1 MLTEIRQGSSG
12 WFAYVIAALII
23 IPMAFWGVQEY
34 ASTDASLSI
43 VEIGEQKISQ
53 NAFQQKLSSEQ
64 QRMRQRMGEQ
74 VNNDLL
80 NSDGF
85 KQQVLQQMINRALIQ
100 HVADEHDYRFS
111 DKQLADVIKQSE
123 LFQTEDGF
131 DQSAYD
137 RYLAG
142 SVYSKNRYEEELR
155 AGQRLNQVMSGYQES
170 ALVLSDEVRYL
181 LELQAEQRTFEML
194 TVKRADF
201 VKDAVPVEM
210 DIADYYSNN
219 KQQFMQDEKAS
230 VSYLELSLDDLLD
243 DIKIDEQELRA
254 IYEQSAESFVSDEK
268 RQTRHILLS
277 TSDGEG
283 EDAQQ
288 AKAEKLVSELRAGGD
303 FAELAKTNSEDPGS
317 ANNGGSL
324 GLVERG
330 QMVPQFE
337 QAAFSLAEGE
347 ISDPVKSPFG
357 YHIIQVEK
365 IQASQ
370 QQPFAEVKFD
380 LEQDER
386 QRIAEETLLER
397 VEELRDLAYE
407 QPDNLDA
414 ASEALE
420 LPILETT
427 LFDRSSGTGIASNAV
442 FRDTAF
448 SEEIL
453 VDEINSEPIEIGA
466 GKYVVMRKLDHQDSK
481 PKMISEVYQ
490 EIKTLLTNQNATQAA
505 ELTGVE
511 LLEQAQQDWAV
522 LSQRD
527 DLKIESHTIS
537 LADSEPKVG
546 PQIIELITSMH
557 MLDGTVEVESL
568 TDRAGDFHILRLNK
582 VMPGD
587 LNSLSEQVKEGTRRL
602 VAQRNGESL
611 VSTYLEGLREQLA
624 PAINTE
630 LL

>member
-1 MLTEIRQGSSG
+1 
-12 WFAYVIAALII
+12 
-23 IPMAFWGVQEY
+23 
-34 ASTDASLSI
+34 
-43 VEIGEQKISQ
+43 
-53 NAFQQKLSSEQ
+53 
-64 QRMRQRMGEQ
+64 
-74 VNNDLL
+74 
-80 NSDGF
+80 
-85 KQQVLQQMINRALIQ
+85 
-100 HVADEHDYRFS
+100 
-111 DKQLADVIKQSE
+111 
-123 LFQTEDGF
+123 
-131 DQSAYD
+131 
-137 RYLAG
+137 
-142 SVYSKNRYEEELR
+142 
-155 AGQRLNQVMSGYQES
+155 MSGYQES